1 MCYRTGIC
9 GKGTAVEKKQI
20 SAILVNFH
28 EYFKHY
34 SYSGMS
40 VNQALLITVLVSV
53 SFSTIQNLQNGS
65 TGSYLS
71 KFSMSNFL
79 ERLCSTDLSA
89 VYPLKTNV
97 PNTP

>member
-1 MCYRTGIC
+1 M
-9 GKGTAVEKKQI
+9 
-20 SAILVNFH
+20 LVNFH
-28 EYFKHY
+28 QYFKHY
-34 SYSGMS
+34 SYIGISI
-40 VNQALLITVLVSV
+40 NQALLITVLVSV
-53 SFSTIQNLQNGS
+53 FFSTVQNLQNGS

-79 ERLCSTDLSA
+79 EQLCSTDLSA